1 MAIRTNFLA
10 VLLIFQFAL
19 FAENLKGEDD
29 EFFFVLASALRSAN
43 VLRYALLIDVDL
55 VDKRFVVFAQTN

>member
-29 EFFFVLASALRSAN
+29 EIFLYLRVLCVVQMCSHMLFLLTSA
-43 VLRYALLIDVDL
+43 
-55 VDKRFVVFAQTN
+55 